1 MTLHVN
7 GQELQTDAKTLKA
20 LIKELQIEKQV
31 MAAAVNMDVIKQ
43 KDWEIYELTDNDDIE
58 FLRFVGGG

>member
-7 GQELQTDAKTLKA
+7 GQELKTDAKTIKE

-31 MAAAVNMDVIKQ
+31 MAAAVNMNVIKQ
-43 KDWEIYELTDNDDIE
+43 ENWETHELNDNDDVE
-58 FLRFVGGG
+58 LLRFVGGG

>member
-7 GQELQTDAKTLKA
+7 GQELKTNAKTIKE

-31 MAAAVNMDVIKQ
+31 MAAAINMNVIKQ
-43 KDWEIYELTDNDDIE
+43 ENWETYELNDNDDVE
-58 FLRFVGGG
+58 LLRFVGGG